1 MFKHGTIAGTLASLL
16 LLALKAQA
24 EDRDIKEPSAE
35 IEIGGASE
43 RSLSKG
49 GSSFGPTL
57 AVEFTPI
64 EHWLEIEA
72 GVTPLFNRGQME
84 WDTDLILK
92 KPWALSKTVEFM
104 IGVGP
109 EWRHTIGSGQSA
121 DFWPAR

>member
-49 GSSFGPTL
+49 GSSFEPTL
-57 AVEFTPI
+57 AVSSPLSSIGSKSKLALRLYLIGVRWSGTPI
-64 EHWLEIEA
+64 
-72 GVTPLFNRGQME
+72 
-84 WDTDLILK
+84 
-92 KPWALSKTVEFM
+92 SY
-104 IGVGP
+104 
-109 EWRHTIGSGQSA
+109 
-121 DFWPAR
+121 